1 MVRNIMHW
9 ALLALM
15 TAFSV
20 SLVMA
25 DESGINLKNGLA
37 IHGYDP
43 VSYHQGEPLKGIKEL
58 SLRHNGATYHFA
70 TRENMKAFEQ
80 APESFEP
87 AYGGWCAWAMLDGE
101 KVDVNPKTY
110 KIVDGTN
117 YLFYNAFFTNT
128 LSKWNDLAAEKGEV
142 AMIEQADSAW
152 ESLGE
157 SR

>member
-1 MVRNIMHW
+1 MIRNITHW
-9 ALLALM
+9 TLLALM
-15 TAFSV
+15 TALSV

-58 SLRHNGATYHFA
+58 SLVHNGATYHFA
-70 TRENMKAFEQ
+70 TRENLKAFEQ

-128 LSKWNDLAAEKGEV
+128 LSKWNDLAAEKGEA